1 MNRFWLKRTLNKTLL
16 GLLVLVGLALLSS
29 SCEKSNGEIGAG
41 KFIEDR
47 PELGEK
53 LSFSVVSYTTNWDSI
68 TTKNP
73 VSVALGNL
81 NDPIFGKLNAA
92 FTTRLL
98 LSKLSPDFGD
108 STVCD
113 SVKVR
118 LAYQNTYGLRG
129 DSIHLEVLP
138 VIEPMS
144 DTINYYSNTM
154 PVMGPSIM
162 DTTLMIDPSVP
173 VFNGIDTSVGYLT
186 FDLDPSFFQ
195 EKLFDAAIA
204 GEDYLIDNES
214 FVASVPGLHFRDAG
228 TGTSALSFFNLTA
241 SGSLIQLFYHTGAQ
255 DTVPKLFTMTFGQ
268 NFGDPGLSFNSYEN
282 DFTTADFGIDM
293 QDTLNGEVLTYSQ
306 GAGGARTILEFPGL
320 DTLIGKGYSIN
331 RAEIIAH
338 VLQGTASPYTLPNT
352 LLILQD
358 LDSSQALIKDYTN
371 PINPA
376 GGAVNRADLRE
387 FRYRFNVTRMVHDF
401 VNEKEKILPVIL
413 TPASSNSS
421 AARVVLGGGLHPT
434 IPVEFN
440 VYYTKSD

>member
-1 MNRFWLKRTLNKTLL
+1 MLSRYMNRFWLKRTLNKTLL

-53 LSFSVVSYTTNWDSI
+53 LSFNVVSYTTNWDSI

-73 VSVALGNL
+73 VSVALGKL

-144 DTINYYSNTM
+144 DTINYYSNNM

-186 FDLDPSFFQ
+186 FDLDPYFFQ

-241 SGSLIQLFYHTGAQ
+241 SGSLIQLFYHTGTQ

-320 DTLIGKGYSIN
+320 DTL
-331 RAEIIAH
+331 
-338 VLQGTASPYTLPNT
+338 
-352 LLILQD
+352 
-358 LDSSQALIKDYTN
+358 
-371 PINPA
+371 
-376 GGAVNRADLRE
+376 
-387 FRYRFNVTRMVHDF
+387 
-401 VNEKEKILPVIL
+401 
-413 TPASSNSS
+413 
-421 AARVVLGGGLHPT
+421 
-434 IPVEFN
+434 
-440 VYYTKSD
+440 

>member
-1 MNRFWLKRTLNKTLL
+1 M
-16 GLLVLVGLALLSS
+16 G
-29 SCEKSNGEIGAG
+29 CEKSNGEIGAG

-138 VIEPMS
+138 VIEPML

-186 FDLDPSFFQ
+186 FDL
-195 EKLFDAAIA
+195 
-204 GEDYLIDNES
+204 
-214 FVASVPGLHFRDAG
+214 
-228 TGTSALSFFNLTA
+228 
-241 SGSLIQLFYHTGAQ
+241 
-255 DTVPKLFTMTFGQ
+255 
-268 NFGDPGLSFNSYEN
+268 
-282 DFTTADFGIDM
+282 
-293 QDTLNGEVLTYSQ
+293 
-306 GAGGARTILEFPGL
+306 
-320 DTLIGKGYSIN
+320 
-331 RAEIIAH
+331 
-338 VLQGTASPYTLPNT
+338 
-352 LLILQD
+352 
-358 LDSSQALIKDYTN
+358 
-371 PINPA
+371 
-376 GGAVNRADLRE
+376 
-387 FRYRFNVTRMVHDF
+387 
-401 VNEKEKILPVIL
+401 
-413 TPASSNSS
+413 
-421 AARVVLGGGLHPT
+421 
-434 IPVEFN
+434 
-440 VYYTKSD
+440 